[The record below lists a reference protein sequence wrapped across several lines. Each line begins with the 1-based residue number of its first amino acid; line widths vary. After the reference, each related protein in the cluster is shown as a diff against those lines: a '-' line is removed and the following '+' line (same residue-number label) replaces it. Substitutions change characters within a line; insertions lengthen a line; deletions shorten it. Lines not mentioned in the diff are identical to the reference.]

1 MCKMFTKILKYS
13 AHCII
18 GDCWWHHWALLA
30 VITGH
35 RRRGGEWI
43 GRWWPHQDHQHHQTS
58 GPVRRNGHQ
67 GTVII
72 KIQPHTKKWKQVS
85 AATGG
90 VIASLMDVAR
100 CEILVWADMRWG
112 NIVAGAI
119 DQVTSWGQGLLSS
132 NMDILQEFSI
142 QVTTSGVQVYHIFIF
157 SLTVC
162 HDNNAFP
169 GPCCL
174 LFSLFWWFSRWEWES
189 KLANIE
195 ALKSNGKQL
204 ASMWMMD
211 DVWGLSASMLFCLG
225 PGDSWSVIMWLLRTL
240 RVILRVIRLL
250 IGDPGPCHPLSR
262 DLTQDKI
269 RIALCQK
276 IKRKT

>member
-1 MCKMFTKILKYS
+1 M
-13 AHCII
+13 
-18 GDCWWHHWALLA
+18 
-30 VITGH
+30 
-35 RRRGGEWI
+35 
-43 GRWWPHQDHQHHQTS
+43 
-58 GPVRRNGHQ
+58 
-67 GTVII
+67 
-72 KIQPHTKKWKQVS
+72 S

-90 VIASLMDVAR
+90 VISSLMDVAR

-119 DQVTSWGQGLLSS
+119 DQVTSWGQGLPSQIWTS
-132 NMDILQEFSI
+132 YKFNI
-142 QVTTSGVQVYHIFIF
+142 QVTTSGVQVYHSFIF

-169 GPCCL
+169 GSCCL
-174 LFSLFWWFSRWEWES
+174 LFSLFWWFSHREWES

-195 ALKSNGKQL
+195 ALKSNGKRL

-225 PGDSWSVIMWLLRTL
+225 PGDSWSVITWLLRTL
-240 RVILRVIRLL
+240 RVSLRVIRLL
-250 IGDPGPCHPLSR
+250 IGDTGSCHPLSR

-269 RIALCQK
+269 RSALCQK
-276 IKRKT
+276 INRKT